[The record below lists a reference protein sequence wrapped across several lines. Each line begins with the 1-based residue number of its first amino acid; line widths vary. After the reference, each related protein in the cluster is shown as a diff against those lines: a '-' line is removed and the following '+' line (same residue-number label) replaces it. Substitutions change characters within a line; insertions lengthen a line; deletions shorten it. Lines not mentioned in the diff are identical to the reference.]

1 MQLDSRALV
10 LITSVPIGGLQQG
23 LGRRLI
29 CAFGQQV
36 PEVCFAPA
44 AGQLTCSAQSPS
56 TSCGRREGTQNRA
69 PRAPPPAVD
78 VGRGPAW
85 APHLDPEQGVIPPG
99 WTGLKQGTELV
110 ERQARHLHPLLSAAP
125 GPCSPALRLRD
136 PFLPC
141 SASGLGVPIPPWPMA
156 RWWRAGPSFS
166 PHEAGEEGG
175 RRAKARR
182 EDKGLWVLLTQHL
195 LPEQHQGLEE
205 GSPGLEDEGQ
215 GRF

>member
-69 PRAPPPAVD
+69 
-78 VGRGPAW
+78 
-85 APHLDPEQGVIPPG
+85 VIPPG